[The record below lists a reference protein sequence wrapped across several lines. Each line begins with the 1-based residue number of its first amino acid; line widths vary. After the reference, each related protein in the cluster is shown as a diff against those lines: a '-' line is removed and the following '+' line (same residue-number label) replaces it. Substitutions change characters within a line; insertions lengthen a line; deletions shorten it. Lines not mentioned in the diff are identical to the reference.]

1 MDALCR
7 YLVIALISLPLLVS
21 GQEPRGYRN
30 HNPGNLVVSS
40 IEWQG
45 KVPCTNGEIVHEC
58 FKNDYYGLRA
68 MALTLK
74 SYMTKHGLTTVR
86 DIMVRFSEFEGAG
99 PAVARI
105 SGFAIDQ
112 QLSLRDMYTMV
123 TLMQA
128 IVVQENGYSK
138 YTDADIVGVLYAAY
152 GANHF
157 SGKYGTSRG
166 AQDLGH
172 EAAGQAGTAQH
183 DDAGAGRKDGRAHG
197 DSSKHGQGIH
207 VDAKDNC
214 SCRCVLSDRTAESS
228 RDPVPLPASDSW
240 LDRVGAG
247 VLAVQRWIGT
257 ASVARCEGTGDN
269 PNGHA
274 AGVSYCWTLLWW

>member
-30 HNPGNLVVSS
+30 NNPGNLVFSS

-45 KVPCTNGEIVHEC
+45 KVPCTNGETVHEC

-105 SGFAIDQ
+105 SGFDIDQ
-112 QLSLRDMYTMV
+112 QLSLRDMDTMV

-138 YTDADIVGVLYAAY
+138 YTDADIAGVLYAAY

-157 SGKYGTSRG
+157 SGKYGPSSG

-183 DDAGAGRKDGRAHG
+183 DDAGAGRKDGRAQG
-197 DSSKHGQGIH
+197 DKGQHGQGIH
-207 VDAKDNC
+207 MDSENDCA
-214 SCRCVLSDRTAESS
+214 CRCVLSDSTTQDSS
-228 RDPVPLPASDSW
+228 DNVPVSSGDSW

-247 VLAVQRWIGT
+247 ILAIQRWIGT
-257 ASVARCEGTGDN
+257 TSVARCEGTGDN
-269 PNGHA
+269 ADGHSA
-274 AGVSYCWTLLWW
+274 SVGYCWTLLWW